1 MLAWSVLLWN
11 DFFPRADE
19 VLEITSGAKETTL
32 GSWWHL
38 TCGEC
43 MATRHKPYRASLS
56 PHRSYMS
63 RTPYPSLVFLKIIK
77 TCSVWNTWPLSL
89 ADPSRWQALWK
100 NLSHYPNVLIGS
112 YPTQLHLIPS
122 PSSMKLLKRNYPC
135 NFLIHL
141 LLNIDQRD
149 GFCHFI
155 LYPKRNK
162 AVEFKPWWFQIV
174 PIMVMMMMMMI
185 ITIKS

>member
-100 NLSHYPNVLIGS
+100 SLSHYPNVLIGS

-135 NFLIHL
+135 NFLIKVIEDEKIFTQYFGARILWSASVWHANSEVV
-141 LLNIDQRD
+141 LN
-149 GFCHFI
+149 C
-155 LYPKRNK
+155 
-162 AVEFKPWWFQIV
+162 
-174 PIMVMMMMMMI
+174 I
-185 ITIKS
+185 IREKNLPS